1 MGDFCVISCMKRLLL
16 IFSLLFFFSCEDK
29 KEIIE
34 PIDEVIEPVS
44 IIGKWYYHSYN
55 INNTIHHVDNCTQK
69 GYFEFLEEGVGSYV
83 TYKIN
88 NSKCTLYDSMNVKWS
103 FQDTA
108 YSIQT
113 FYGDGTSSG
122 FPPRQ
127 VGIIY
132 QYYGTISDS
141 ILSLPVGWNDI
152 FNFKQK

>member
-1 MGDFCVISCMKRLLL
+1 MKRLWVILFIIL
-16 IFSLLFFFSCEDK
+16 IFSCNNK
-29 KEIIE
+29 NEIIE
-34 PIDEVIEPVS
+34 PIDEVIELIEASDP
-44 IIGKWYYHSYN
+44 IIGKWFYHNYS
-55 INNTIHHVDNCTQK
+55 INNEIHYVDSCTQK
-69 GYFEFLEEGVGSYV
+69 TYFEFLEEGVGSYV

-103 FQDTA
+103 FQDTE

-141 ILSLPVGWNDI
+141 ILSLSVCWNDI
-152 FNFKQK
+152 FNFKQ

>member
-1 MGDFCVISCMKRLLL
+1 MKRLWVILP
-16 IFSLLFFFSCEDK
+16 LLFILSCEDK

-83 TYKIN
+83 TYKIK
-88 NSKCTLYDSMNVKWS
+88 NSKCTLYDSMNVNWS
-103 FQDTA
+103 FQDEK

-113 FYGDGTSSG
+113 FWGDGRTHG
-122 FPPRQ
+122 LPPSA
-127 VGIIY
+127 GIIY
-132 QYYGTISDS
+132 QHYGVISDS
-141 ILSLPVGWNDI
+141 ILSVDGYL
-152 FNFKQK
+152 NFKQ

>member
-1 MGDFCVISCMKRLLL
+1 MKRLWVILFIIL
-16 IFSLLFFFSCEDK
+16 IFSCNNK
-29 KEIIE
+29 NEIIE
-34 PIDEVIEPVS
+34 PIDEVIELIEASDP
-44 IIGKWYYHSYN
+44 IIGKWYYHNYS
-55 INNTIHHVDNCTQK
+55 INNEIHYVDNCTQK
-69 GYFEFLEEGVGSYV
+69 TYFEFLEEEVGSYV

-103 FQDTA
+103 FQDTE

-141 ILSLPVGWNDI
+141 ILSLSVCWNDI
-152 FNFKQK
+152 FNFKQ

>member
-1 MGDFCVISCMKRLLL
+1 MKRLLL
-16 IFSLLFFFSCEDK
+16 ILFVILIFSCNNK
-29 KEIIE
+29 NEIIE
-34 PIDEVIEPVS
+34 PIDEIIELIKASDP

-141 ILSLPVGWNDI
+141 ILSLPVGWNDKL
-152 FNFKQK
+152 NFKQ